1 MVMASLLRFAA
12 PMVAAASALGWA
24 QTQRGVE
31 AVQPPVDEKQAVGDY
46 YALVIGIDDY
56 QAPMNKLTTAVNDA
70 KAMGKL
76 LEEGYG
82 FKVQH
87 LLDHDAT
94 RFNILDALAKYET
107 TVKPP
112 DSVLVYYAGHGYL
125 DQQTKRAYWIPVD
138 ANSKFSPNRIIS
150 DDLMNEVSDV
160 PARHVLVISDS
171 CYSGDMATRGIAD
184 TEAAS
189 SRSATIARMAV
200 RRSRNLMASG
210 GDEPVA
216 DAGGNGHSI
225 FANVLLRSLNEDDQA
240 MFTGSAIFYQDI
252 KDLVVG
258 NSRQT
263 PEYAV
268 IPDSA
273 HDGGDFVFVRTGKA
287 IAGGAKARAE
297 ALAAIK
303 AAAVAEPASS
313 GNGSGSNAD
322 LQKMMNSV
330 RMTLP
335 NLSAAV
341 ASADVKFLND
351 ALAAGVQ
358 PTVMEQ
364 AFRQKSTEGKTAAQ
378 AFFENAGNAKDAMD
392 WLKAELGA
400 GLDPNMTVPDD
411 YYEQSGLLNAAM
423 RAGNVGA
430 IELLLKNGASPHA
443 YQNLF
448 LTRYDEPRFLY
459 PLQYIASDDR
469 LDLKQKQELA
479 KAFLDAGVVVPKPAP
494 ETLDGRDLPV
504 HQAEE
509 IQEKTA
515 TALGMKLPL
524 SPECCRRPGPVCMAV
539 SKRSGED
546 WCALVAKMP
555 TQLEVANP
563 KMRPIWGVRL
573 RYLMSIENNKA
584 YFLGSTQSIGEASY
598 VLVEVSKDSSS
609 WTILQ
614 YMEPESGMGLC
625 KKDDQDDNAPRAE
638 YCWRRIPLHRVAGT
652 DEMQFDEWGVSWKLQ
667 P

>member
-1 MVMASLLRFAA
+1 MRLAVSAV
-12 PMVAAASALGWA
+12 VAAGITGWA

-31 AVQPPVDEKQAVGDY
+31 AVPSPTDEKQAMGDY

-56 QAPMNKLTTAVNDA
+56 QPPLNRLTTAVNDA

-82 FKVQH
+82 FKVKY

-171 CYSGDMATRGIAD
+171 CYSGDMATRSIAD

-240 MFTGSAIFYQDI
+240 MFTASGIFYQDI

-258 NSRQT
+258 KSRQT

-268 IPDSA
+268 IPDSS

-287 IAGGAKARAE
+287 IAGGATARAE

-303 AAAVAEPASS
+303 AAALAEPAPS
-313 GNGSGSNAD
+313 GSGLGSNAD
-322 LQKMMNSV
+322 LQKMMNAV
-330 RMTLP
+330 RMTVP
-335 NLSAAV
+335 NLSAAL
-341 ASADVKFLND
+341 ASADVTFLKN
-351 ALAAGVQ
+351 ALAAGTKPMVI
-358 PTVMEQ
+358 EQ
-364 AFRQKSTEGKTAAQ
+364 ALRQRSPDGKTAAQ
-378 AFFENAGNAKDAMD
+378 AFFESAGSSKDAMG
-392 WLKAELGA
+392 WFKTELAA

-411 YYEQSGLLNAAM
+411 YYGQSGLLNAAM

-443 YQNLF
+443 YQDLF
-448 LTRYDEPRFLY
+448 LTRYDEPRFLF

-469 LDLKQKQELA
+469 LDLTQKQELA
-479 KAFLDAGVVVPKPAP
+479 KAFLDAGVVVPQPAP
-494 ETLDGRDLPV
+494 ETLHNRDLPV
-504 HQAEE
+504 RQAEE

-524 SPECCRRPGPVCMAV
+524 SPECCRRPGPVCMAA
-539 SKRSGED
+539 SKRTGED

-555 TQLEVANP
+555 TQLEVGADAT
-563 KMRPIWGVRL
+563 MRPVWDVRL
-573 RYLMSIENNKA
+573 RYLMSIESNKA
-584 YFLGSTQSIGEASY
+584 YFLGSTQSVGEASY

-609 WTILQ
+609 WTILRF
-614 YMEPESGMGLC
+614 MEPESGMGLC
-625 KKDDQDDNAPRAE
+625 KKDDKDDNAPRAD

-652 DEMQFDEWGVSWKLQ
+652 DEMRFDEWGVSWKLH